1 MFYRLINTL
10 LNNLKDLFVPLIALY
25 IERVV
30 ETLTLFGIHS
40 SGDTKKRL
48 RGEVDIT
55 SEEGHN
61 YYELL
66 LLTVENVKLNFTNDN
81 QAFIQNDTFEKLSEP
96 LANLATLPTLGAKY
110 LTFIEDSLKPTIY
123 EAVDRI
129 NNDDMW
135 KKINNELLMQTR
147 NPSPILR
154 LGTFKIVENLFNKM
168 GERYLVLLNDT
179 LPFLSEGMEDES
191 PDVELTTRSIVQRI
205 EQMTGD
211 SIHEYLK

>member
-1 MFYRLINTL
+1 M
-10 LNNLKDLFVPLIALY
+10 DL
-25 IERVV
+25 
-30 ETLTLFGIHS
+30 
-40 SGDTKKRL
+40 
-48 RGEVDIT
+48 T

-61 YYELL
+61 FYELL
-66 LLTVENVKLNFTNDN
+66 LLAVDNVKLNFSNDN
-81 QAFIQNDTFEKLSEP
+81 QSFIQNDTFEKLSEP
-96 LANLATLPTLGAKY
+96 LANLATLPSLGSKY
-110 LTFIEDSLKPTIY
+110 LPFIEDHLKSSIY

-147 NPSPILR
+147 NSSPIMR
-154 LGTFKIVENLFNKM
+154 LGAFKIVENLFNKM